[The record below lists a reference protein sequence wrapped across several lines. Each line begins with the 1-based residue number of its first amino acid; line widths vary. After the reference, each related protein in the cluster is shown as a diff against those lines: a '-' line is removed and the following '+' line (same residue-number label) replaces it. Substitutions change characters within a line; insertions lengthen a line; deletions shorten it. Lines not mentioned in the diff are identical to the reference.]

1 MKLYLFVLVQRNGIS
16 IVKESATSIELPGT
30 VADLFLVATSFH
42 ELPSVNIQVCF
53 QAHGSLQWHDIPIK
67 NCTRKRCGKDA
78 EKIRKSAFN
87 FRYGIFLSNAPK
99 CAEYVRNMHVICT

>member
-30 VADLFLVATSFH
+30 VADLFLAATSFH

-53 QAHGSLQWHDIPIK
+53 QAHGSLQWHDI
-67 NCTRKRCGKDA
+67 
-78 EKIRKSAFN
+78 KI
-87 FRYGIFLSNAPK
+87 GIEEDLDLLVNLQA
-99 CAEYVRNMHVICT
+99 HHI